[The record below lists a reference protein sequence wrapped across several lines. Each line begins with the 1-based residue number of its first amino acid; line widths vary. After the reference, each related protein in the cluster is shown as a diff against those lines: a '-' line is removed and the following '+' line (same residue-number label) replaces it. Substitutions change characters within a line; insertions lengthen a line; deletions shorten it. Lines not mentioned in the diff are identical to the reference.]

1 MLKYFLKRL
10 GLLVPILFGVSVVV
24 FVTMRLLP
32 GDVASAMLG
41 SSASASPQALAQ
53 MRAKLGLDRPLHVQY
68 VEWIGNAVHGDLGAS
83 MLSSGPVTPEI
94 VRRLPV
100 TVELAFLSIL
110 VAVLIGVPLG
120 VLAAMRQN
128 TLYDTITRVAS
139 LVWLSVPGFW
149 VATLL
154 VLGASLYVPTW
165 PTLGYVDFRTDPV
178 GNLQTMLLPTI
189 SLSAYVVGGTLRMT
203 RSAMLE
209 VLRLDYITA
218 ARARGGWERVV
229 VFKHALKNALIPVV
243 TLVGLYLGSLLG
255 GAVLIETIF
264 TLPGLGKMLIDA
276 IQGRDY
282 TLVQGTVLFLAASV
296 VLVNLLVDM
305 LYGAIDPRV
314 RFA

>member
-1 MLKYFLKRL
+1 VLKYAAKRL
-10 GLLVPILFGVSVVV
+10 GLLVPIVFGVSVIV

-41 SSASASPQALAQ
+41 SSASASPERLAQ
-53 MRAKLGLDRPLHVQY
+53 LRTQLGLDRPMYEQY
-68 VEWIGNAVHGDLGAS
+68 YDWVTRALRGDLGAS
-83 MLSSGPVTPEI
+83 MLSSTPVTPEI
-94 VRRLPV
+94 MRRLPV
-100 TVELAFLSIL
+100 TIELAAFSIL
-110 VAVLIGVPLG
+110 VALMVGVPLG
-120 VLAAMRQN
+120 VLSAMYQ
-128 TLYDTITRVAS
+128 DSSFDVVTRVAS

-154 VLGASLYVPTW
+154 VLGASLYVPSW
-165 PTLGYVDFRTDPV
+165 PTLGFIDFPSDPI
-178 GNLQTMLLPTI
+178 GNLKTMLLPTVA
-189 SLSAYVVGGTLRMT
+189 LSAYVVGGTLRMT

-218 ARARGGWERVV
+218 ARARGGTERVV
-229 VFKHALKNALIPVV
+229 VFKHALKNALIPVI

-264 TLPGLGKMLIDA
+264 TLPGLGKLLIDA

-282 TLVQGTVLFLAASV
+282 PLVQGTVLFLATSV
-296 VLVNLLVDM
+296 VLVNLLVDL

-314 RFA
+314 RYD

>member
-10 GLLVPILFGVSVVV
+10 SLLVPILFGVSVVV

-41 SSASASPQALAQ
+41 SSASATPELLAQ
-53 MRAKLGLDRPLHVQY
+53 MRTQLGLDRPLHVQY
-68 VEWIGNAVHGDLGAS
+68 ADWVWKALRGDLGSS

-94 VRRLPV
+94 LRRVPV
-100 TVELAFLSIL
+100 TVELAFFSIFT
-110 VAVLIGVPLG
+110 AVIVGVPLG
-120 VLAAMRQN
+120 VLSAMHQN
-128 TLYDTITRVAS
+128 SLYDTITRIAS

-154 VLGASLYVPTW
+154 VLGASLYVPSW
-165 PTLGYVDFRTDPV
+165 PTLGYIDFATDPI

-189 SLSAYVVGGTLRMT
+189 ALSAYVVGGTLRMT

-218 ARARGGWERVV
+218 ARARGGPERVV

-314 RFA
+314 RYE

>member
-1 MLKYFLKRL
+1 MLRYFLKRL
-10 GLLVPILFGVSVVV
+10 ALLVPIVFGVSVVV
-24 FVTMRLLP
+24 FVVMRMLP

-41 SSASASPQALAQ
+41 SSANASPQLLAE
-53 MRAKLGLDRPLHVQY
+53 MRAQLGLDRPLHVQY
-68 VEWIGNAVHGDLGAS
+68 VEWVWKALHGDLGAS
-83 MLSSGPVTPEI
+83 MLSSSPVAPQI
-94 VRRLPV
+94 LRRLPV
-100 TVELAFLSIL
+100 TVELAFFSIL
-110 VAVLIGVPLG
+110 TAVIVGVPLG
-120 VLAAMRQN
+120 VLAAIHQN
-128 TLYDTITRVAS
+128 RPVDAIARVAS

-149 VATLL
+149 VATVL

-165 PTLGYVDFRTDPV
+165 PTLGYIDFPTNPI
-178 GNLQTMLLPTI
+178 GNLKTMVLPTI

-218 ARARGGWERVV
+218 ARARGGPERVV

-243 TLVGLYLGSLLG
+243 TLLGLYLGSLLG

-282 TLVQGTVLFLAASV
+282 TLVQGTVLFLASSV
-296 VLVNLLVDM
+296 VLVNLMVDM

-314 RFA
+314 RYE

>member
-1 MLKYFLKRL
+1 MLKYFVKRL
-10 GLLVPILFGVSVVV
+10 GMLIPILFGVSVVV

-41 SSASASPQALAQ
+41 SSASASPEALAQ
-53 MRAKLGLDRPLHVQY
+53 VRARFGLDRPLQVQY
-68 VEWIGNAVHGDLGAS
+68 VEWISNAVRGDLGVS

-94 VRRLPV
+94 LRRMPV
-100 TVELAFLSIL
+100 TVELAIFSI
-110 VAVLIGVPLG
+110 VTAVIVGVPLG
-120 VLAAMRQN
+120 VLSAMHQN
-128 TLYDTITRVAS
+128 SPYDAITRVAS

-154 VLGASLYVPTW
+154 VLGASFYVPTW
-165 PTLGYVDFRTDPV
+165 PTLGYIDFRTDPA
-178 GNLQTMLLPTI
+178 GNLKTMLLPTI

-218 ARARGGWERVV
+218 ARARGGPERVV

-282 TLVQGTVLFLAASV
+282 TLV
-296 VLVNLLVDM
+296 
-305 LYGAIDPRV
+305 
-314 RFA
+314 

>member
-10 GLLVPILFGVSVVV
+10 GLLIPIVFGVSIVV

-41 SSASASPQALAQ
+41 NSASASPERLAQ
-53 MRAKLGLDRPLHVQY
+53 LRAQLGLDRPMHEQY
-68 VEWIGNAVHGDLGAS
+68 ADWVIKAVRGDLGAS
-83 MLSSGPVTPEI
+83 MLSSGPVSPEI
-94 VRRLPV
+94 MRRLPV
-100 TVELAFLSIL
+100 TVELALFSI
-110 VAVLIGVPLG
+110 VTAIIVGVPLG
-120 VLAAMRQN
+120 VLSAMKQN
-128 TLYDTITRVAS
+128 TAFDVVTRLAS
-139 LVWLSVPGFW
+139 LIWLSVPGFW
-149 VATLL
+149 VATIL
-154 VLGASLYVPTW
+154 VLLASIYVPTW
-165 PTLGYVDFRTDPV
+165 PTLGYVEFKNDPI
-178 GNLQTMLLPTI
+178 GNLKTMVLPTI
-189 SLSAYVVGGTLRMT
+189 ALSAYVVGGTLRMT

-218 ARARGGWERVV
+218 ARARGGPERVV
-229 VFKHALKNALIPVV
+229 VFRHALKNALIPVV
-243 TLVGLYLGSLLG
+243 TLIGLYMGSLLG

-282 TLVQGTVLFLAASV
+282 TLVQGTVLFLASSV

-314 RFA
+314 RYD

>member
-1 MLKYFLKRL
+1 MLKYFVKRL

-53 MRAKLGLDRPLHVQY
+53 MRAKLGLDRPLYVQY

-100 TVELAFLSIL
+100 TVELALLSIL

-120 VLAAMRQN
+120 VLSAMHQN
-128 TLYDTITRVAS
+128 SVYDSITRVAS

-154 VLGASLYVPTW
+154 VLGASFYVPTW
-165 PTLGYVDFRTDPV
+165 PTLGYIDFRPDPI
-178 GNLQTMLLPTI
+178 GNLQTMLFPPI
-189 SLSAYVVGGTLRMT
+189 SLSAYVVGG
-203 RSAMLE
+203 
-209 VLRLDYITA
+209 
-218 ARARGGWERVV
+218 
-229 VFKHALKNALIPVV
+229 
-243 TLVGLYLGSLLG
+243 
-255 GAVLIETIF
+255 
-264 TLPGLGKMLIDA
+264 
-276 IQGRDY
+276 
-282 TLVQGTVLFLAASV
+282 
-296 VLVNLLVDM
+296 
-305 LYGAIDPRV
+305 
-314 RFA
+314 

>member
-1 MLKYFLKRL
+1 MWRYFLKRL
-10 GLLVPILFGVSVVV
+10 ALLVPIVFGVSVVV
-24 FVTMRLLP
+24 FVVMRMLP

-41 SSASASPQALAQ
+41 SSASASPELLAQ
-53 MRAKLGLDRPLHVQY
+53 TRVRLGLDRPLQVQY
-68 VEWIGNAVHGDLGAS
+68 LDWVWSVVRGDLGTS
-83 MLSSGPVTPEI
+83 MLSSSPVAPEI
-94 VRRLPV
+94 LRRLPV
-100 TVELAFLSIL
+100 TIELALFSIL
-110 VAVLIGVPLG
+110 MAVIVGVPLG
-120 VLAAMRQN
+120 VLAAMHQN
-128 TLYDTITRVAS
+128 GPVDAITRLVS

-149 VATLL
+149 VATVL

-165 PTLGYVDFRTDPV
+165 PTLGYIDFPSNPV
-178 GNLQTMLLPTI
+178 GNVQTMVLPTI

-218 ARARGGWERVV
+218 VRARGGPERVV

-243 TLVGLYLGSLLG
+243 TLLGLYLGSLLG

-282 TLVQGTVLFLAASV
+282 TLVQGTVLFLASSV
-296 VLVNLLVDM
+296 VLVNLMVDM

-314 RFA
+314 RYE

>member
-1 MLKYFLKRL
+1 
-10 GLLVPILFGVSVVV
+10 
-24 FVTMRLLP
+24 
-32 GDVASAMLG
+32 
-41 SSASASPQALAQ
+41 
-53 MRAKLGLDRPLHVQY
+53 
-68 VEWIGNAVHGDLGAS
+68 

-94 VRRLPV
+94 VRRVPV

-110 VAVLIGVPLG
+110 VAVLVGVPLG
-120 VLAAMRQN
+120 VLSAMHQN
-128 TLYDTITRVAS
+128 SLYDTITRVAS

-154 VLGASLYVPTW
+154 VLGASLYVPMW
-165 PTLGYVDFRTDPV
+165 PTLGYIDFRTDPI

-189 SLSAYVVGGTLRMT
+189 ALSAYVVGGTLRMT

-218 ARARGGWERVV
+218 ARARGGSERVV

-314 RFA
+314 RFE

>member
-1 MLKYFLKRL
+1 MLKYFVKRL
-10 GLLVPILFGVSVVV
+10 GMLIPILFGVSVVV

-41 SSASASPQALAQ
+41 SSASTSPEALAQ
-53 MRAKLGLDRPLHVQY
+53 VRARFGLDRPLQVQY
-68 VEWIGNAVHGDLGAS
+68 VEWISNALRGDLGVS
-83 MLSSGPVTPEI
+83 MLSSGAVTPEI
-94 VRRLPV
+94 LRRMPV
-100 TVELAFLSIL
+100 TVELAFFSIIT
-110 VAVLIGVPLG
+110 AVLVGVPLG
-120 VLAAMRQN
+120 VLSAMHQN
-128 TLYDTITRVAS
+128 SLYDTVTRVAS

-154 VLGASLYVPTW
+154 VLGASFYVPTW
-165 PTLGYVDFRTDPV
+165 PTLGYIDFPTNPV

-203 RSAMLE
+203 RSALLE
-209 VLRLDYITA
+209 VLRMDYITA
-218 ARARGGWERVV
+218 ARARGGPERVV

-296 VLVNLLVDM
+296 VMVNLLVDM
-305 LYGAIDPRV
+305 LYGAIDPRI
-314 RFA
+314 RYE

>member
-1 MLKYFLKRL
+1 MLKYFAKRL
-10 GLLVPILFGVSVVV
+10 GLLVPIVIGVSIVV

-32 GDVASAMLG
+32 GDVATAMLG
-41 SSASASPQALAQ
+41 SSASASPERLAQ
-53 MRAKLGLDRPLHVQY
+53 LREQLGLNRPIYVQY
-68 VEWIGNAVHGDLGAS
+68 IDWASKALSGNLGAS
-83 MLSSGPVTPEI
+83 MLSTQPVTPEI
-94 VRRLPV
+94 MRRLPV
-100 TVELAFLSIL
+100 TVELATLSIL
-110 VAVLIGVPLG
+110 TAVILGVPLG
-120 VLAAMRQN
+120 VLSAMYQDSAFDIVIR
-128 TLYDTITRVAS
+128 LAS

-154 VLGASLYVPTW
+154 VLGASLYVPSW
-165 PTLGYVDFRTDPV
+165 PTLGFVDFPSNPI
-178 GNLQTMLLPTI
+178 GNLKTMLLPTI
-189 SLSAYVVGGTLRMT
+189 ALSAYVVGGTLRMT

-218 ARARGGWERVV
+218 ARARGGPERVV

-243 TLVGLYLGSLLG
+243 TLIGLYLGSLLS

-264 TLPGLGKMLIDA
+264 TLPGLGKLLIDA

-282 TLVQGTVLFLAASV
+282 PLVQGTVLFLATSV

-314 RFA
+314 RYD

>member
-1 MLKYFLKRL
+1 VLKYFAKRV
-10 GLLVPILFGVSVVV
+10 GLLVPIVFGVSVVV

-32 GDVASAMLG
+32 GDVASAVLG
-41 SSASASPQALAQ
+41 SSASASPERLAQ
-53 MRAKLGLDRPLHVQY
+53 LREQLGLNRPIYVQY
-68 VEWIGNAVHGDLGAS
+68 VDWATKAVRGDLGAS
-83 MLSSGPVTPEI
+83 MLSTGPVTPEI
-94 VRRLPV
+94 MRRLPV
-100 TVELAFLSIL
+100 TVELAAFSIL
-110 VAVLIGVPLG
+110 TAVILGVPLG
-120 VLAAMRQN
+120 VLSAMRQN
-128 TLYDTITRVAS
+128 TAFDIITRLTS

-154 VLGASLYVPTW
+154 VLGASLYVPSW
-165 PTLGYVDFRTDPV
+165 PTLGYIDFPSNPI
-178 GNLQTMLLPTI
+178 GNLKTMVLPTI
-189 SLSAYVVGGTLRMT
+189 ALSAYVVGGTLRMT

-218 ARARGGWERVV
+218 ARARGGPERVV

-243 TLVGLYLGSLLG
+243 TLIGLYLGSLLS

-264 TLPGLGKMLIDA
+264 TLPGLGKLLVDA

-282 TLVQGTVLFLAASV
+282 TLVQGTVLFLATSV

-314 RFA
+314 RYD

>member
-1 MLKYFLKRL
+1 MLRYFVKRL
-10 GLLVPILFGVSVVV
+10 ALLVPIVFGVSVVV
-24 FVTMRLLP
+24 FLVMRMLP

-41 SSASASPQALAQ
+41 SNASASPELLAQ
-53 MRAKLGLDRPLHVQY
+53 MRAQLGLDRPLHVQY
-68 VEWIGNAVHGDLGAS
+68 VDWVWKAVRGDLGAS
-83 MLSSGPVTPEI
+83 MLSSSPVAPEI
-94 VRRLPV
+94 LRRLPV
-100 TVELAFLSIL
+100 TVELALFSIL
-110 VAVLIGVPLG
+110 TAVIVGIPLG
-120 VLAAMRQN
+120 VVAAMQQN
-128 TLYDTITRVAS
+128 GVADTITRVAS

-149 VATLL
+149 MATVL
-154 VLGASLYVPTW
+154 VLGASMYVPTW
-165 PTLGYVDFRTDPV
+165 PTLGYIDFPSNPV

-218 ARARGGWERVV
+218 ARARGGPERVV

-243 TLVGLYLGSLLG
+243 TLLGLYLGSLIG

-282 TLVQGTVLFLAASV
+282 TLVQGTVLFLASSV
-296 VLVNLLVDM
+296 VLVNLMVDM

-314 RFA
+314 RYE

>member
-1 MLKYFLKRL
+1 MLRYFFKRL
-10 GLLVPILFGVSVVV
+10 ALLVPIVFGVSIVV
-24 FVTMRLLP
+24 FVVMRMLP

-41 SSASASPQALAQ
+41 SSASASPEALARVRTQ
-53 MRAKLGLDRPLHVQY
+53 FGLDRPLHVQY
-68 VEWIGNAVHGDLGAS
+68 VEWVWRALSGDLGAS
-83 MLSSGPVTPEI
+83 MLSSTPVAPEILRRVPVTI
-94 VRRLPV
+94 
-100 TVELAFLSIL
+100 ELAGFSIL
-110 VAVLIGVPLG
+110 TAVIVGIPLG
-120 VLAAMRQN
+120 VLAAMHQN
-128 TLYDTITRVAS
+128 GPIDAITRVAS

-165 PTLGYVDFRTDPV
+165 PTLGYIDFPSNPV

-189 SLSAYVVGGTLRMT
+189 ALSAYVVGGTLRMT

-218 ARARGGWERVV
+218 ARARGGPESVV

-243 TLVGLYLGSLLG
+243 TLLGLYLGSLLG

-282 TLVQGTVLFLAASV
+282 TLVQGTVLFLATTV

-314 RFA
+314 RYE

>member
-1 MLKYFLKRL
+1 MLKYFVKRV
-10 GLLVPILFGVSVVV
+10 GMLVPILFGVSVVV
-24 FVTMRLLP
+24 FVVMRLLP

-41 SSASASPQALAQ
+41 SSASASPELLAQ
-53 MRAKLGLDRPLHVQY
+53 MRAQLGLDRPLHEQY
-68 VEWIGNAVHGDLGAS
+68 ADWVWKAVRGDLGAS
-83 MLSSGPVTPEI
+83 MLSSSPVMPEI
-94 VRRLPV
+94 LRRVPV
-100 TVELAFLSIL
+100 TVELAFFSIFT
-110 VAVLIGVPLG
+110 AVLVGVPLG
-120 VLAAMRQN
+120 VVSAMYQN
-128 TLYDTITRVAS
+128 SLLDSITRITS

-154 VLGASLYVPTW
+154 VLGASFYMPSW
-165 PTLGYVDFRTDPV
+165 PTLGYIDFPSNPI
-178 GNLQTMLLPTI
+178 GNIQTMLLPTMA
-189 SLSAYVVGGTLRMT
+189 LSAYVVGGTLRMT
-203 RSAMLE
+203 RSALLE

-218 ARARGGWERVV
+218 ARARGGPERVV

-282 TLVQGTVLFLAASV
+282 PLVQGTVLFLAASV

-314 RFA
+314 RYE

>member
-10 GLLVPILFGVSVVV
+10 GLLIPIVFGVSVVV

-41 SSASASPQALAQ
+41 NSASASPERLAQ
-53 MRAKLGLDRPLHVQY
+53 LRAQLGLDRPMHEQY
-68 VEWIGNAVHGDLGAS
+68 ADWVIKAIRGDLGAS
-83 MLSSGPVTPEI
+83 MLSSGPVSPEI
-94 VRRLPV
+94 MRRVPV
-100 TVELAFLSIL
+100 TVELALFSI
-110 VAVLIGVPLG
+110 VTAIVIGVPLG
-120 VLAAMRQN
+120 VLSAMKQN
-128 TLYDTITRVAS
+128 TPFDVVTRLAS
-139 LVWLSVPGFW
+139 LIWLSVPGFW
-149 VATLL
+149 VATIL
-154 VLGASLYVPTW
+154 VLLASLYVPSW
-165 PTLGYVDFRTDPV
+165 PTLGYVEFKNDPI
-178 GNLQTMLLPTI
+178 GNLKTMVLPTI
-189 SLSAYVVGGTLRMT
+189 ALSAYVVGGTLRMT

-218 ARARGGWERVV
+218 ARARGGPERVV

-243 TLVGLYLGSLLG
+243 TLIGLYMGSLLG

-282 TLVQGTVLFLAASV
+282 TLVQGTVLFLASSV

-314 RFA
+314 RYD

>member
-10 GLLVPILFGVSVVV
+10 ALLIPIVFGVTVVV

-41 SSASASPQALAQ
+41 NSASASPERLAQ
-53 MRAKLGLDRPLHVQY
+53 LRAQLGLDRPMYEQY
-68 VEWIGNAVHGDLGAS
+68 ADWVSKAVRGDLGAS
-83 MLSSGPVTPEI
+83 MLSSGPVSPEI
-94 VRRLPV
+94 MRRLPV
-100 TVELAFLSIL
+100 TIELALFSIL
-110 VAVLIGVPLG
+110 AAMVFGVPLG
-120 VLAAMRQN
+120 VLSAMNQN
-128 TLYDTITRVAS
+128 TRFDVVTRLAS

-149 VATLL
+149 VATIL
-154 VLGASLYVPTW
+154 VLLASLYVPSW
-165 PTLGYVDFRTDPV
+165 PTLGYVEFRTDPI
-178 GNLQTMLLPTI
+178 GNLKTMVLPTI
-189 SLSAYVVGGTLRMT
+189 ALSAYVVGGTLRMT

-218 ARARGGWERVV
+218 ARARGGPERVV
-229 VFKHALKNALIPVV
+229 VFKHALKNALIPVI
-243 TLVGLYLGSLLG
+243 TLIGLYLGSLLG

-264 TLPGLGKMLIDA
+264 TLPGLGKLLIDA

-282 TLVQGTVLFLAASV
+282 PLVQGTVLFLATSV

-314 RFA
+314 RYD

>member
-1 MLKYFLKRL
+1 MKRL
-10 GLLVPILFGVSVVV
+10 ALLVPIVFGVSVVV
-24 FVTMRLLP
+24 FLVMRMLP

-41 SSASASPQALAQ
+41 SNASASPELLAQ
-53 MRAKLGLDRPLHVQY
+53 MRAQLGLDRPLHVQY
-68 VEWIGNAVHGDLGAS
+68 VDWVWKAVRGDLGAS
-83 MLSSGPVTPEI
+83 MLSSSPVAPEI
-94 VRRLPV
+94 LRRLPV
-100 TVELAFLSIL
+100 TVELALFSIL
-110 VAVLIGVPLG
+110 TAVIVGIPLG
-120 VLAAMRQN
+120 VVAAMQQN
-128 TLYDTITRVAS
+128 GVADTITRVAS

-149 VATLL
+149 MATVL
-154 VLGASLYVPTW
+154 VLGASMYVPTW
-165 PTLGYVDFRTDPV
+165 PTLGYIDFPSNPV

-218 ARARGGWERVV
+218 ARARGGPERVV

-243 TLVGLYLGSLLG
+243 TLLGLYLGSLIG

-282 TLVQGTVLFLAASV
+282 TLVQGTVLFLASSV
-296 VLVNLLVDM
+296 VLVNLMVDM

-314 RFA
+314 RYE

>member
-1 MLKYFLKRL
+1 MLKYFAKRV
-10 GLLVPILFGVSVVV
+10 GLLIPIVVGVSVVV

-41 SSASASPQALAQ
+41 SSASASPERLAQ
-53 MRAKLGLDRPLHVQY
+53 LREQLGLNRPIYVQY
-68 VEWIGNAVHGDLGAS
+68 IDWATKAVRGDLGAS
-83 MLSSGPVTPEI
+83 MLSTGPVTPEI
-94 VRRLPV
+94 MRRLPV
-100 TVELAFLSIL
+100 TMELAISAIL
-110 VAVLIGVPLG
+110 TAVILGVPLG
-120 VLAAMRQN
+120 VLSAMRQN
-128 TLYDTITRVAS
+128 SAFDIITRLAS

-154 VLGASLYVPTW
+154 VLGASLYVPSW
-165 PTLGYVDFRTDPV
+165 PTLGYIDFPSNPI
-178 GNLQTMLLPTI
+178 GNLKTMVLPTI
-189 SLSAYVVGGTLRMT
+189 ALSAYVVGGTLRMT

-218 ARARGGWERVV
+218 ARARGGPERVV

-243 TLVGLYLGSLLG
+243 TLIGLYLGSLLS

-264 TLPGLGKMLIDA
+264 TLPGLGKLLVDA

-282 TLVQGTVLFLAASV
+282 TLVQGTVLFLATSV

-314 RFA
+314 RYD

>member
-10 GLLVPILFGVSVVV
+10 GLLVPIVFGVSIVV

-41 SSASASPQALAQ
+41 NSASASPERLAQ
-53 MRAKLGLDRPLHVQY
+53 LRAQLGLDRPMHEQY
-68 VEWIGNAVHGDLGAS
+68 ADWVIKAVRGDLGAS
-83 MLSSGPVTPEI
+83 MLSSGPVSPEI
-94 VRRLPV
+94 MRRLPV
-100 TVELAFLSIL
+100 TVELALFSI
-110 VAVLIGVPLG
+110 VTAIIVGVPLG
-120 VLAAMRQN
+120 VLSAMKQN
-128 TLYDTITRVAS
+128 TAFDVVTRLAS
-139 LVWLSVPGFW
+139 LIWLSVPGFW
-149 VATLL
+149 VATIL
-154 VLGASLYVPTW
+154 VLLASIYVPTW
-165 PTLGYVDFRTDPV
+165 PTLGYVEFKNDPI
-178 GNLQTMLLPTI
+178 GNLKTMVLPTI
-189 SLSAYVVGGTLRMT
+189 ALSAYVVGGTLRMT

-218 ARARGGWERVV
+218 ARARGGPERVV
-229 VFKHALKNALIPVV
+229 VFRHALKNALIPVV
-243 TLVGLYLGSLLG
+243 TLIGLYMGSLLG

-282 TLVQGTVLFLAASV
+282 TLVQGTVLFLASSV

-314 RFA
+314 RYD